1 VTRRWETA
9 LVALCLAVAGLVAF
23 AIGFGG
29 TATYESIMR
38 AYAPATFHFVAGDA
52 VPPDA
57 RIDLPVLAR
66 YHAAWFAYVTGDAQ
80 DPPIS
85 FGAEVFT
92 RDEYAHM
99 RDVRRVFVGARVLAV
114 IAAAVAGLLLVRA
127 WRRDA
132 RAVLVLARDAS
143 VVAGFG
149 VAVLGLVASI
159 AFDPLFLLFHRIVF
173 PQGNFLFAPDSN
185 LLAIYPDAYWYEV
198 TIRVGLT
205 FVAATVVIA
214 VAAGATLRRI
224 RR

>member
-1 VTRRWETA
+1 VTLRWETA
-9 LVALCLAVAGLVAF
+9 GVAVCLSLAGLVAL
-23 AIGFGG
+23 AIIFGG
-29 TATYESIMR
+29 TATYESVMR
-38 AYAPATFHFVAGDA
+38 AYAPATFRFVAGDA
-52 VPPDA
+52 APRDA
-57 RIDLPVLAR
+57 RIDLPGLAR

-80 DPPIS
+80 DPPLS

-99 RDVRRVFVGARVLAV
+99 RDVRQVFVGARVLAV

-127 WRRDA
+127 WRRDV
-132 RAVLVLARDAS
+132 RAVLIVARDAS
-143 VVAGFG
+143 VAAGCG
-149 VAVLGLVASI
+149 VAAVGLAASV

-185 LLAIYPDAYWYEV
+185 LLAVYPDVYWYEV

-205 FVAATVVIA
+205 FVAAMAVIA